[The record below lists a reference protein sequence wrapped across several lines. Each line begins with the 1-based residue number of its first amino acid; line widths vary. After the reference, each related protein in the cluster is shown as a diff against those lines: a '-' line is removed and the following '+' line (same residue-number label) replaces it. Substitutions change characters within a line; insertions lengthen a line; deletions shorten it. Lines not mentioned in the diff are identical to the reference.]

1 MTNTINFIDSVIR
14 NLKPPNK
21 RTVYWCNGCPGFGL
35 RVTPS
40 GTKTFVYKFMS
51 GRQSRWLTIG
61 KYPEWSIRKARNLYD
76 KYYVEVNDYGRDPIA
91 EIHDIKTKQQN
102 RMSVAEFLVTYID
115 TGRIKGKTRLKDEES
130 AFKRDVIPVIGDKY
144 LDEVT
149 PEDINTIQKNILTRA
164 KAKNKKNKNTAKK
177 LGRSSVRHTL
187 SYLRQFFELAK
198 KKHKYITSNPVDDI
212 DALGSSSVRERVLD
226 FKEIWLFWNNIEN
239 IGRPPVLTASLKFL
253 LVTMQR
259 STEVRHMTYDSF
271 KEDEA
276 TWHMKIE
283 DTKNRRMH
291 RVPLNKHALELL
303 ETVKPFTCNSPYIF
317 GATKAHNAPDK
328 PNPDLVP
335 FGITAFPQAIN
346 KNRMKLGIND
356 FTPHDLRRTGATWI
370 TAVGL
375 PKLYA
380 SLLLNHK
387 DGSSDVTGQVYVQYA
402 YDFEKRRAVNV
413 WEFILD
419 QIISCDD
426 LIDVPDLDTMRNLIA
441 KSNLL
446 NS

>member
-14 NLKPPNK
+14 NLKPQNK

-35 RVTPS
+35 RVTSS
-40 GTKTFVYKFMS
+40 GTKTFVYKYMN

-76 KYYVEVNDYGRDPIA
+76 QYYEEVNDYGRDPIA
-91 EIHDIKTKQQN
+91 EIHDIKTKEKS
-102 RMSVAEFLVTYID
+102 RISVAEFLTTYLD
-115 TGRIKGKTRLKDEES
+115 TGRIKGKTRLNDEES
-130 AFKRDVIPVIGDKY
+130 AFKRDILPVIGDKY

-149 PEDINTIQKNILTRA
+149 SEDIDIIQNNILARE
-164 KAKNKKNKNTAKK
+164 KAKNKNNKNTATT
-177 LGRSSVRHTL
+177 LGKSSVRHTL
-187 SYLRQFFELAK
+187 SYIRQFFELAK
-198 KKHKYITSNPVDDI
+198 TKHKYITSNPVDEV

-253 LVTMQR
+253 LATMQR
-259 STEVRHMTYDSF
+259 STEVRHMTYDSY

-276 TWHMKIE
+276 TWHMKVE
-283 DTKNRRMH
+283 DTKNRQMH

-317 GATKAHNAPDK
+317 GATKAHKAPDK
-328 PNPDLVP
+328 PKNDLVP

-346 KNRMKLGIND
+346 KNREKLGIDD

-387 DGSSDVTGQVYVQYA
+387 DGNSDITGQVYVQYA
-402 YDFEKRRAVNV
+402 YDFEKKRAVNV

-419 QIISCDD
+419 QIIECEDID
-426 LIDVPDLDTMRNLIA
+426 DVPDLDTMRKLIVE
-441 KSNLL
+441 SGLL